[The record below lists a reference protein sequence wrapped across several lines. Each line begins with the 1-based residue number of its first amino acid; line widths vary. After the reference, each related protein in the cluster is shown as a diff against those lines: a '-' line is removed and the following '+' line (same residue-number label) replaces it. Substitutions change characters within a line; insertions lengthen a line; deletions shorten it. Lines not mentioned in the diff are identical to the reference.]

1 MRQQRCEAGSERAR
15 RDWVGDRKM
24 YMALWGVPD
33 IALLAGIFLPPAAR
47 TVVWAT
53 ALFWKGAAC
62 LGNAWHCR
70 RTHCFFTGPFFLV
83 MALLVIAHVLD
94 IFSLGGHGRPILGA
108 AIILGTAGLWLA
120 TERALSKN
128 RPS

>member
-24 YMALWGVPD
+24 YIALWGVPD
-33 IALLAGIFLPPAAR
+33 IALLAGIFQ
-47 TVVWAT
+47 

-94 IFSLGGHGRPILGA
+94 IFSLGGHGWPILGA

-120 TERALSKN
+120 TERVLRKY